1 MWDLG
6 WGKSRLSTPGQGW
19 RVSPGTEGCPLAQCP
34 LAGQAGLPAG
44 DVCTSPRAL
53 RWGSCSAPSGSVSP
67 LRAQGALHL
76 GGLQQGL
83 ALLQLKPLE
92 LKQGSCCR
100 DMRTPVAILW
110 RHPS

>member
-1 MWDLG
+1 MG
-6 WGKSRLSTPGQGW
+6 REQAERSA
-19 RVSPGTEGCPLAQCP
+19 PGTAGGAAGAASRGCLEVIGHCA
-34 LAGQAGLPAG
+34 
-44 DVCTSPRAL
+44 
-53 RWGSCSAPSGSVSP
+53 APGGVSP

-92 LKQGSCCR
+92 LKRGCCCGDTR
-100 DMRTPVAILW
+100 MPVAILW